1 MGKKWAKSG
10 REMTSKPRALGNNA
24 IALIDEAL
32 MANQMCM
39 NELVKILNN
48 SLTAE
53 GVLRAVGI
61 AIAEASKAQ
70 GKLNQVR
77 YIGK

>member
-1 MGKKWAKSG
+1 MSKKYPESIPNMGY
-10 REMTSKPRALGNNA
+10 KPRSLGNNA
-24 IALIDEAL
+24 IGLIDEAI

-48 SLTAE
+48 SLTVE

-70 GKLNQVR
+70 GKLNEVR
-77 YIGK
+77 YLGK